1 MAEWHVTPDYV
12 TANWTDELLH
22 LMLEKLMERKG
33 RESGAIEE
41 VKGRYKP
48 KVDDQEVS
56 DKMLFAMMGDNVK
69 VVKKDGN

>member
-33 RESGAIEE
+33 RESEAIEG
-41 VKGRYKP
+41 VRGRPRGEK
-48 KVDDQEVS
+48 KEGVVS
-56 DKMLFAMMGDNVK
+56 DDMLFAMMGDNVE
-69 VVKKDGN
+69 VKRGD